1 MVRQLGDGGP
11 YSIIT
16 RWCLGSITGSLIAS
30 HSVLGTGGWTTS
42 GRRPYHQRNANGMR
56 ADLLVFTR

>member
-11 YSIIT
+11 YSITT
-16 RWCLGSITGSLIAS
+16 RWCLGSITVPLVAYR
-30 HSVLGTGGWTTS
+30 SVLGTGMWITS
-42 GRRPYHQRNANGMR
+42 GRRPHHQRNANGMR